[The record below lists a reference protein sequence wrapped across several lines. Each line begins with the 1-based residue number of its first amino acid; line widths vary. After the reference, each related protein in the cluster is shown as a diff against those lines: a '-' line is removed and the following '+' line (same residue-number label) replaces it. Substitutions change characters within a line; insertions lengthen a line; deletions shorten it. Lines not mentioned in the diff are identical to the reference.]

1 MIKNIYRHRS
11 FLGTRFMGALGAFAI
26 LLTIVVPTS
35 RIQDLLSKNAWFFY
49 SLIFVVA
56 IVWAFVRL
64 FFATSDVSFRIRNT
78 ATEVSIVFDDIFK
91 QEGSIIVPVS
101 TRFRHRLKTEH
112 GGSVRPGS
120 VHGQLISHLGGE
132 RKFCDALKKQLNGST
147 ATSNGLIEEET
158 ADFPLGTV
166 ATIKRPSVGIKELG
180 YFHLVAMT
188 EEEEKTGMTSTN
200 LPILVSTLSD
210 ALDKIVLRE
219 EAKHL
224 VMPLIGDGYGRIKL
238 EEENLLDVLVA
249 TVSEFFRRAKGEHSV
264 TFVLRKSLKG
274 ELKLYNVR
282 SEWKA

>member
-11 FLGTRFMGALGAFAI
+11 FLGTQFMGVLGAFAI
-26 LLTIVVPTS
+26 LLTIIVPTP
-35 RIQDLLSKNAWFFY
+35 RIEGLLSKNAWVFY
-49 SLIFVVA
+49 A
-56 IVWAFVRL
+56 IVFALAFIWAFGRL
-64 FFATSDVSFRIRNT
+64 LFATSDVTFRIRST
-78 ATEVSIVFDDIFK
+78 TTDVSIIFDDIFK
-91 QEGSIIVPVS
+91 QDGSIIVPVS
-101 TRFRHRLKTEH
+101 TRFRHQLKTEH

-132 RKFCDALKKQLNGST
+132 RNFCDALKKQLDDCTASSDGS
-147 ATSNGLIEEET
+147 IEEET

-166 ATIKRPSVGIKELG
+166 VTIKRPSVGIKQLG

-210 ALDKIVLRE
+210 ALDKITLRE
-219 EAKHL
+219 DAKQL

-238 EEENLLDVLVA
+238 EEEHLLDVLVA
-249 TVSEFFRRAKGEHSV
+249 TVSEFFRRTKGDHNV
-264 TFVLRKSLKG
+264 TFVLRADLKG
-274 ELKLYNVR
+274 ELKLYNIR